1 MEFRIFLPLPIKI
14 NKIRYVLVINM
25 VTLYWGL
32 EVVQEPL
39 SKRHLEWKLLML
51 SFREGDEPRIL

>member
-39 SKRHLEWKLLML
+39 SKRHLEWKLLTL